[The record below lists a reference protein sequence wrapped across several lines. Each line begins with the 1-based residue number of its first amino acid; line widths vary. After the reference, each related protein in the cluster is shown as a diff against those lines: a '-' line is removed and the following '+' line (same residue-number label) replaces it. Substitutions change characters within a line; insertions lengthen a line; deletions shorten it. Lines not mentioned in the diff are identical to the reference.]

1 QQERLARA
9 AEEAAL
15 TPPEGFES
23 VPSRPAQ
30 ADLGNLGVAP
40 AEEGNLANTAMRD
53 AFREA
58 QLRRYGGTID
68 IAPEVPGPAT
78 RNIYDVAHGT
88 ERGAEAGASEGS
100 ADVPSVFE
108 PARNETVEQPVPEQ
122 GQLAVEPND
131 LFVSQA
137 KPTDVNYIPATEAAA
152 SKKIAANVAKAAA
165 ASRLAE
171 LSVKAKG
178 GVLSAEERAERD
190 W

>member
-1 QQERLARA
+1 AESRAAIAADKEAPSRTALDQTELERQYIFDQQERLARA

-58 QLRRYGGTID
+58 ELRRYGGTID

-88 ERGAEAGASEGS
+88 ERGAEAG
-100 ADVPSVFE
+100 
-108 PARNETVEQPVPEQ
+108 
-122 GQLAVEPND
+122 
-131 LFVSQA
+131 
-137 KPTDVNYIPATEAAA
+137 
-152 SKKIAANVAKAAA
+152 
-165 ASRLAE
+165 
-171 LSVKAKG
+171 
-178 GVLSAEERAERD
+178 
-190 W
+190 